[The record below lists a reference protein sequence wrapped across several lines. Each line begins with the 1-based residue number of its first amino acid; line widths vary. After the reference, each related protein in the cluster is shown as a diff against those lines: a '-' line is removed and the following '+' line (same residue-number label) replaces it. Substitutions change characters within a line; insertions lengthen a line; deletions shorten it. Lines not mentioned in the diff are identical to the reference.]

1 MFPALHMVIRTN
13 ERVRLVQTGIYKG
26 KYEVVSSHIKFKLFE
41 SLLRSH
47 VLKPKVDFVLY
58 LTSAVLLFRRIL
70 S

>member
-1 MFPALHMVIRTN
+1 MVIRTN
-13 ERVRLVQTGIYKG
+13 KTVRLVQTGIYKA
-26 KYEVVSSHIKFKLFE
+26 KYEAVSSHIKFKLFE
-41 SLLRSH
+41 SH

>member
-1 MFPALHMVIRTN
+1 MVIRTN
-13 ERVRLVQTGIYKG
+13 KTVRLVQTGIYKA
-26 KYEVVSSHIKFKLFE
+26 KYEAVSSHIKFKFE
-41 SLLRSH
+41 SH